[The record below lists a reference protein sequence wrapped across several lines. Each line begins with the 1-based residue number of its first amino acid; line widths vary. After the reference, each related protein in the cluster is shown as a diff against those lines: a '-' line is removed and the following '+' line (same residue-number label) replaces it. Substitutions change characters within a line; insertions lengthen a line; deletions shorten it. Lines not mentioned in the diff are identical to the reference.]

1 MLKPVVMVPV
11 YRGGDEFLA
20 CLESIRAACDLFA
33 HFYLSFNGPE
43 AERDE
48 QMAREALQGIEPNVT
63 FIRTPRTLDFIRHFA
78 FYVNHMAST
87 GVKEDTWVLMLQHD
101 DWLNTGNIRTCTD
114 DGDDWDLR
122 PASLYLGPWDV
133 FWEPTVQALGG
144 VENTNP
150 ELISALYDINR
161 TDMPQGDWIARE
173 LLEPYYINTTGA
185 IAQFRHW
192 FAVAHARPPK
202 PGGMRFEMT
211 LACSPGIRTIR
222 QFDTSL
228 VSVMARPDSER
239 EKYSSLAKR
248 KDDAHFV
255 FWAARNWLRSPR
267 SALPTIRAV
276 PAILGRSTR
285 HAVTRQTP
293 VN

>member
-1 MLKPVVMVPV
+1 MVPV

-20 CLESIRAACDLFA
+20 CLESIRAAPKLFA

-43 AERDE
+43 AGQDE
-48 QMAREALQGIEPNVT
+48 QMARKALQGAESNVT
-63 FIRTPRTLDFIRHFA
+63 FIRTPRTLDFIHHFA
-78 FYVNHMAST
+78 FYVDHMAKA
-87 GVKEDTWVLMLQHD
+87 GVHDDSWVLMLQHD
-101 DWLNTGNIRTCTD
+101 DWLNISNIRMCTQ
-114 DGDDWDLR
+114 DGDGWDLR
-122 PASLYLGPWDV
+122 PGSLYLGPWDV

-144 VENTNP
+144 VENTDP
-150 ELISALYDINR
+150 ELISALYDIER
-161 TDMPQGDWIARE
+161 SDMPQGDWIARE
-173 LLEPYYINTTGA
+173 LLDPYYINTTGA

-192 FAVAHARPPK
+192 SAVAHARPPK

-211 LACSPGIRTIR
+211 LACSPGIRFIR
-222 QFDTSL
+222 QFDRPI

-255 FWAARNWLRSPR
+255 FWAARNWLRSPK

-276 PAILGRSTR
+276 PKILGRSAR
-285 HAVTRQTP
+285 HAVTRQKP
-293 VN
+293 GN